1 MFLFIEISYDEL
13 GENKVSK
20 LVGLEPKEPLRFF
33 EELCMI
39 PHGSGNTKAISD
51 YCVSFAEER
60 NLQVIQDDWNNIII
74 IKEATSGY
82 ENEEAVIIQG
92 HLDMVCEKTEDSD
105 FDFLQ
110 DSLELETDGEW
121 IWAKNTT
128 LGGDDG
134 IAIAMALAVLDSKK
148 LSHPRIEAVF
158 TVDEEIGLL
167 GAAAIDLSMLT
178 GKKLINID
186 SEDDTQILT
195 SCAGGIFLE
204 GTIPVS
210 HVTSVGVE
218 YELTLKGLLGG
229 HSGAEIHKGRGNS
242 NVLMGR
248 ILFAVSEVVDI
259 VTVNGGNAHN
269 VIPSQ
274 TIARVVVSKGYEQ
287 AMLKKLAAVIKEIQK
302 EYVIADG
309 GVYLE
314 FKAMDSEIANDV
326 AVLDEKSKMILVN
339 TLMNLPNGIQSM
351 SMAIPGLVETS
362 LNLGVLSMTA
372 EHILL
377 KYNIRSS
384 VESAKYYLGNRTV
397 AMIEMMGGTGQINGD
412 YPGWEYLVYS
422 PLREQVVKVYTKVF
436 GKEPIIGAIHAGLEC
451 GLFASKIE
459 DLDCVSIGPNLM
471 EIHSVNERME
481 VSSAEKIWKL
491 LIMVLEQKG

>member
-1 MFLFIEISYDEL
+1 M
-13 GENKVSK
+13 NK
-20 LVGLEPKEPLRFF
+20 LVGLEPKEPLKFF

-39 PHGSGNTKAISD
+39 PHGSGNTRAISD
-51 YCVSFAEER
+51 YCVSFAKER
-60 NLQVIQDDWNNIII
+60 NLEVIQDEWNNIII
-74 IKEATSGY
+74 IKKATAGY
-82 ENEEAVIIQG
+82 ENEEPVIIQG

-105 FDFLQ
+105 FDFQ
-110 DSLELETDGEW
+110 TDSLELETDGEW

-134 IAIAMALAVLDSKK
+134 IAIAMALAVLDSKE
-148 LSHPRIEAVF
+148 LSHPKIEAVF

-204 GTIPVS
+204 GTIPVCRMS
-210 HVTSVGVE
+210 STGVE
-218 YELTLKGLLGG
+218 YELALKGLLGG

-248 ILFAVSEVVDI
+248 ILFAVSDI
-259 VTVNGGNAHN
+259 IDITTVNGGNAHN

-274 TIARVVVSKGYEQ
+274 TVAHVVVSKEHEQ
-287 AMLKKLAAVIKEIQK
+287 AMLEKLAVVIEEIQK
-302 EYVIADG
+302 EYAISDSG
-309 GVYLE
+309 MYLDI
-314 FKAMDSEIANDV
+314 KAMDNEIKSD
-326 AVLDEKSKMILVN
+326 VLDEKSKMVLVN
-339 TLMNLPNGIQSM
+339 ALMNLPNGIQSM
-351 SMAIPGLVETS
+351 SMAIPDLVETS
-362 LNLGVLSMTA
+362 LNLGVLSVTA
-372 EHILL
+372 EHTSL

-412 YPGWEYLVYS
+412 YPGWEYLADS

-451 GLFASKIE
+451 GLFASKIKN
-459 DLDCVSIGPNLM
+459 LDCVSIGPNLM

-481 VSSAEKIWKL
+481 VASAEKIWKL
-491 LIMVLEQKG
+491 LIGVLDQKR